1 MTSIPVAELKPGF
14 KIVNHVYS
22 PLGGLLLQKGKVLL
36 PRDLDILSAFLIQE
50 VEIEKSPASA
60 KNSQAAS
67 PAPETGNQ
75 SQAASTKSDAAHP
88 EAELSLSV
96 SALHQEYDRM
106 LHLTKSAFQSVLAA
120 DLPIY
125 ELRRQLEALTGQMK
139 HYKVLTF
146 TPRNMNEYDYL
157 YHNAILSSM
166 TSYLLAQWYGL
177 PQKDWM
183 QVAFAGLLHDIGN
196 TKVDP
201 RIFYNPDTLSE
212 SEAEEMRM
220 HTTYGYK
227 QLRKTSA
234 INEGVRLTALQHHEK
249 MDGSGY
255 PFHLTG
261 DKIHIYARIVA
272 VADIFHAMTLNRRY
286 RKAQSPYLVLEQ
298 IKSEAFGKLDPS
310 IVQTFVEKVTQFHN
324 GMKVRLNNDMTGE
337 IVFSDRNHPTRPMV
351 SVNGEIINLMQDT
364 SLYIEEV
371 LS

>member
-1 MTSIPVAELKPGF
+1 MNKIPVTELKPGL
-14 KIVNHVYS
+14 KIVSNVYS

-36 PRDLDILSAFLIQE
+36 PRDLDILRAFLISA
-50 VEIEKSPASA
+50 VEIEEPFKSSNSSEANTAKPTQERAKAEKAPSA
-60 KNSQAAS
+60 L
-67 PAPETGNQ
+67 
-75 SQAASTKSDAAHP
+75 
-88 EAELSLSV
+88 AESENEHTISM
-96 SALHQEYDRM
+96 LHQEYDRM

-120 DLPIY
+120 ELPIY
-125 ELRRQLEALTGQMK
+125 ELRRQLEALLSQLK
-139 HYKVLTF
+139 YYKVLTF

-157 YHNAILSSM
+157 YHNAILSAM
-166 TSYLLAQWYGL
+166 TSYLLAQWHGL

-196 TKVDP
+196 TKIDP
-201 RIFYNPDTLSE
+201 LILYNPNSLTE

-220 HTTYGYK
+220 HTTYGYQ

-255 PFHLTG
+255 PFHLMG

-298 IKSEAFGKLDPS
+298 LKSEAFGKLDPS

-324 GMKVRLNNDMTGE
+324 GMKVLLSNGKTGE

-351 SVNGEIINLMQDT
+351 SVNGEIYNLMQDT
-364 SLYIEEV
+364 SLHIEEV

>member
-1 MTSIPVAELKPGF
+1 MNKIPVTELKPGL
-14 KIVNHVYS
+14 KIVSNVYS

-36 PRDLDILSAFLIQE
+36 PRDLDILRAFLISA
-50 VEIEKSPASA
+50 VEIEEPFKSSNSSEANTVKPTQERAKAEKAPSAPAESE
-60 KNSQAAS
+60 NEHTISM
-67 PAPETGNQ
+67 
-75 SQAASTKSDAAHP
+75 
-88 EAELSLSV
+88 
-96 SALHQEYDRM
+96 LHQEYDRM

-120 DLPIY
+120 ELPVY
-125 ELRRQLEALTGQMK
+125 ELRRQLEALLSQLK
-139 HYKVLTF
+139 YYKVLTF

-157 YHNAILSSM
+157 YHNAILSAM
-166 TSYLLAQWYGL
+166 TSYLLAQWHGL

-196 TKVDP
+196 TKIDP
-201 RIFYNPDTLSE
+201 LILYNPNSLTE

-220 HTTYGYK
+220 HTTYGYQ

-255 PFHLTG
+255 PFHLMG

-298 IKSEAFGKLDPS
+298 LKSEAFGKLDPS

-324 GMKVRLNNDMTGE
+324 GMKVLLSNGKTGE

-351 SVNGEIINLMQDT
+351 SVNGEIYNLMQDT
-364 SLYIEEV
+364 SLHIEEV